1 MFRAKQIKAALLG
14 IVSAIFGTLL
24 HLFATNIAWPKEYS
38 FSGER
43 GNTAWAIKE
52 AAYQNIGMI
61 FLIFGLTIILI
72 TIINWLWTSSP
83 LEED

>member
-1 MFRAKQIKAALLG
+1 MFKTKQIKAGILG
-14 IVSAIFGTLL
+14 IISTIFGTLL
-24 HLFATNIAWPKEYS
+24 HLFATNIVWPSEYS

-43 GNTAWAIKE
+43 ENTVWAIKE

-61 FLIFGLTIILI
+61 FLIFGLSIILI
-72 TIINWLWTSSP
+72 TIINWLWTSLP